1 MLGQISLPKDGRLG
15 AETMP
20 ANLLISVE
28 VATQENQKKFLGTVG
43 GGAIGL
49 ALLGP
54 LGAIGGMLLGG
65 NKTSVTFVGTLGDDR
80 TFVAS
85 ADASTFAKLKAIATK
100 ASAERARIVARTP
113 PRPQVA
119 VPPLTRASPS
129 ADQFRLQ
136 IRQTFKRLG
145 WEVLELPRRVGSRY
159 TVIVASKANRSIGVA
174 VTDDLLDAYNVG
186 LMSNAMRAAEGGTT
200 QVSVGASVRQGAIE
214 FAKQQGV
221 HIAASENAHT
231 LLDSIIW
238 LPWGRAHVSEPS
250 LAMATGFRSPR
261 RYGGGGR

>member
-1 MLGQISLPKDGRLG
+1 MASFKVHGGDFKAGNGSLMLGQISLPKDGRLG

-65 NKTSVTFVGTLGDDR
+65 NKTSVTFVGTLRDDR

-113 PRPQVA
+113 SRPQVA
-119 VPPLTRASPS
+119 VPSLTRSSPS
-129 ADQFRLQ
+129 ADQFRLPD
-136 IRQTFKRLG
+136 QTDIQASWMGGPRTSAPSRFSIHGHRG
-145 WEVLELPRRVGSRY
+145 LEGEPVHRRSGDR
-159 TVIVASKANRSIGVA
+159 
-174 VTDDLLDAYNVG
+174 
-186 LMSNAMRAAEGGTT
+186 
-200 QVSVGASVRQGAIE
+200 
-214 FAKQQGV
+214 
-221 HIAASENAHT
+221 
-231 LLDSIIW
+231 
-238 LPWGRAHVSEPS
+238 
-250 LAMATGFRSPR
+250 
-261 RYGGGGR
+261 